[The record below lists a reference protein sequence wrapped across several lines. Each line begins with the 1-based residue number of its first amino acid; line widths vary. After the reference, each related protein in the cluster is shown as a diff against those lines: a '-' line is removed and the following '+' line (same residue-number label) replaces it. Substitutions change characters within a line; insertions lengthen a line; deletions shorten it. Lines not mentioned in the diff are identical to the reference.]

1 LQRVVTQYQTCKVR
15 LFGPAAQRTMQHLL
29 HQAEDTPLGQ
39 GLASEHTGSDQS
51 TKRTRGRK
59 ENGMRKNGM
68 RALLCGCGRR
78 LEADEDQRL
87 CERVVAHL
95 ERDHRTAYVNPE
107 VVRQMVASRAYKIE
121 YVVIYP
127 NGSGPDEEFG
137 LEPY

>member
-1 LQRVVTQYQTCKVR
+1 
-15 LFGPAAQRTMQHLL
+15 
-29 HQAEDTPLGQ
+29 
-39 GLASEHTGSDQS
+39 
-51 TKRTRGRK
+51 
-59 ENGMRKNGM
+59 MRKNGM